1 MQIVIV
7 TGMSGAGKSTALN
20 VLEDQGYYCVDNMP
34 VPLIPHF
41 AKLAKNQ
48 EKHQE
53 KDGSKGH
60 ETVYDK
66 IALGVDIRNG
76 DALGELSDML
86 NNNIDERYKILF
98 LDSSDEVLVKRY
110 KETRSIHP
118 LAKDERVDS
127 AIAQERIQMEFLRRR
142 ADYIIDTSQMLTRE
156 LKQEVLVN
164 DADDTPDGIFHLMND
179 ALKQTVGHS
188 GILLLFCAFCMYFW

>member
-41 AKLAKNQ
+41 AKLAKSQ
-48 EKHQE
+48 EKHRE
-53 KDGSKGH
+53 KDGSKAH
-60 ETVYDK
+60 ETGYDK

-110 KETRSIHP
+110 KETRRIHP

-156 LKQEVLVN
+156 LKQELEK
-164 DADDTPDGIFHLMND
+164 IFN
-179 ALKQTVGHS
+179 QNGQY
-188 GILLLFCAFCMYFW
+188 GNLFCA

>member
-48 EKHQE
+48 EKHRE

-76 DALGELSDML
+76 DALGELRDML
-86 NNNIDERYKILF
+86 NNNIDERYRLAVLTYQWLNTTRNQNIYTTAVTILVRKT
-98 LDSSDEVLVKRY
+98 LLCSHLNIGKR
-110 KETRSIHP
+110 EISCQDGT
-118 LAKDERVDS
+118 LERRKHYLF
-127 AIAQERIQMEFLRRR
+127 IRTFNQ
-142 ADYIIDTSQMLTRE
+142 
-156 LKQEVLVN
+156 
-164 DADDTPDGIFHLMND
+164 
-179 ALKQTVGHS
+179 S
-188 GILLLFCAFCMYFW
+188 GILLDGTVEDSFHQ

>member
-76 DALGELSDML
+76 DALGELSL
-86 NNNIDERYKILF
+86 
-98 LDSSDEVLVKRY
+98 
-110 KETRSIHP
+110 T
-118 LAKDERVDS
+118 
-127 AIAQERIQMEFLRRR
+127 
-142 ADYIIDTSQMLTRE
+142 II
-156 LKQEVLVN
+156 
-164 DADDTPDGIFHLMND
+164 LMN
-179 ALKQTVGHS
+179 ATKSCFL
-188 GILLLFCAFCMYFW
+188 IPAMRCW